1 MWHQMWGWNGGGWG
15 WFGLGHVLWWVL
27 LFGGLLLLARSVA
40 AGGWKRTDTALD
52 ILRERYA
59 RGEIDEAEY
68 QARRKQLKA

>member
-40 AGGWKRTDTALD
+40 AGGSKRTDTALD

-68 QARRKQLKA
+68 QARLKQLKA